1 MAAKIAE
8 LRIPADQRYILV
20 AKRSAVAFG
29 SIIGLDIE
37 ALDDL
42 SIAVAQACENAIAM
56 TQEWMEDCVGELRLE
71 FAMSPEAEGLEVRVR
86 AVCPKSEALQG
97 DQEREVAASQSS
109 SVQPGERTSQEDAT
123 AMLDMGLRLM
133 QLFVDDCRYR
143 VDEQHHGVH
152 IRLTKYRLM

>member
-8 LRIPADQRYILV
+8 LRIPADERYILI

-56 TQEWMEDCVGELRLE
+56 TKEWVVDCVGELRLE

-86 AVCPKSEALQG
+86 AVCPKSETQHS
-97 DQEREVAASQSS
+97 DQDGELGSSQRSEAKLAAQASQD
-109 SVQPGERTSQEDAT
+109 EAN

>member
-8 LRIPADQRYILV
+8 LRIPADPRYILV

-56 TQEWMEDCVGELRLE
+56 TKEWVDDCVGELRLE

-86 AVCPKSEALQG
+86 AVCPKTDSQQGESDHGTSSLPAAL
-97 DQEREVAASQSS
+97 
-109 SVQPGERTSQEDAT
+109 PGEHSSQEDAA

-152 IRLTKYRLM
+152 IRLTKYRLL